1 MIVSTEKEEDEGRG
15 QRVKAAVVYDDGL
28 TEEQFLN
35 VSRRVSFSS
44 RSSHF
49 VR

>member
-15 QRVKAAVVYDDGL
+15 QRVKAAVIYDDGL

-35 VSRRVSFSS
+35 VSRRASFDPFFS
-44 RSSHF
+44 F
-49 VR
+49 VP